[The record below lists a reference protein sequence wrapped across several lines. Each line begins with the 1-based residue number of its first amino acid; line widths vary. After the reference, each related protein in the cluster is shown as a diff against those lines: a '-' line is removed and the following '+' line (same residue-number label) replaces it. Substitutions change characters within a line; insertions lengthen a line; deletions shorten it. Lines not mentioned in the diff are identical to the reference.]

1 MNIINTHSHV
11 YSKEFDTCRDQI
23 IQRAVDIGT
32 TKILLPDID
41 SSHRKA
47 LFETARSYPTIC
59 IPMLGIHP
67 TSIDASYKTEI
78 ELFTQAT
85 TEYQFCAIG
94 EIGIDLYWDST
105 YKQEQIEV
113 FEYQLHMAQKLQKPV
128 AIHVRN
134 SWTEVLE
141 LLEKFHGISGVFHC
155 FSGTKE
161 QAHTVIDK
169 GFALGIG
176 GVVTYKKTGLD
187 EIIKHI
193 DLEHIVVETDDPW
206 LAPVPHR
213 GKQNEPSYIIHV
225 INTIA
230 NIKQLDAEYV
240 ARATSQNAIE
250 LFSLNK

>member
-1 MNIINTHSHV
+1 MTIAHG
-11 YSKEFDTCRDQI
+11 SKIT
-23 IQRAVDIGT
+23 
-32 TKILLPDID
+32 
-41 SSHRKA
+41 
-47 LFETARSYPTIC
+47 
-59 IPMLGIHP
+59 
-67 TSIDASYKTEI
+67 
-78 ELFTQAT
+78 
-85 TEYQFCAIG
+85 
-94 EIGIDLYWDST
+94 
-105 YKQEQIEV
+105 
-113 FEYQLHMAQKLQKPV
+113 KPV

-134 SWTEVLE
+134 YGQVLE
-141 LLEKFHGISGVFHC
+141 VLEKFHGISGVFHC
-155 FSGTKE
+155 FSGTIE

-176 GVVTYKKTGLD
+176 GVVTYKKSGLD

-240 ARATSQNAIE
+240 AHVTSQNAIE
-250 LFSLNK
+250 LFSLNT